1 MFARSQKFFNYFPCI
16 LDRVSVLLSQ
26 KMGQQRSRPLYDT
39 VIPEEQSSSGPT
51 EEFTFESEKQAK
63 KASNPGNNKEFVPLL
78 DLNFSSKRGSQSSSS
93 SVMSD
98 DSLRDDTFRHML
110 EPLYEKAVGYY
121 REKADQGDAF
131 GAYYIGLAFENGF
144 GSYAKDRKEA
154 IKWYQKSSGGFV
166 LAEHAVQRLSSG
178 DDDSETKSVGV
189 ESRASL
195 LLRAALQGHK
205 QGVVRLRLLCNQEKA
220 ALTFLKTKRT
230 QIERKLA
237 TETEESAIADLLSNL
252 AFLTLFLEP
261 GKENY
266 DDVIELFTRAADL
279 GNYDASYSVGKLYL
293 NGVGKMLVPNE
304 QVAIKYLTIAADHG
318 HLMAQIELGKRF
330 LTKSSGLVGNEKFE
344 AKAYRYFKEAA
355 DQGSAEGWLNIAHQY
370 LYGEVIETDL
380 NKGIECL
387 ERAAVTVDYTDSG
400 RSNSRALCI
409 LGRIYRYGMGDVSTD
424 LAKAIGY
431 FTESANRKFPNACLE
446 LGKLYVRGKG
456 VVKDVPRARAL
467 LESVHVFSESQYQL
481 GKLYDELG
489 DAKAADQYYRQA
501 MKGYSRDVAKHHD
514 YTIGLYRIAK
524 MHENGRGIPKDL
536 VKAKAF
542 YYRASTSA
550 EKTYIL
556 WWKSYGEKALS
567 RLTSISQANS
577 KDVPANA

>member
-1 MFARSQKFFNYFPCI
+1 
-16 LDRVSVLLSQ
+16 
-26 KMGQQRSRPLYDT
+26 MGQQRSRPLYDT
-39 VIPEEQSSSGPT
+39 VIPEEQSPTGHTTVNGSSI
-51 EEFTFESEKQAK
+51 EASTFESDEPAK
-63 KASNPGNNKEFVPLL
+63 ESTTGRNKENIPLL
-78 DLNFSSKRGSQSSSS
+78 DLSFSSKRGSQSSSS
-93 SVMSD
+93 SLTSD

-121 REKADQGDAF
+121 REKADKGDAF
-131 GAYYIGLAFENGF
+131 GAYYIGLALENGF
-144 GSYAKDRKEA
+144 GSYVKDRKEA
-154 IKWYQKSSGGFV
+154 LKWYQKSSQAGFV
-166 LAEHAVQRLSSG
+166 LAEHAVQRLGPG
-178 DDDSETKSVGV
+178 DGGSEGSKSVGV

-220 ALTFLKTKRT
+220 ALGFLKTKRT

-266 DDVIELFTRAADL
+266 DDVIEIFTRAADL

-304 QVAIKYLTIAADHG
+304 QVAIKHLTIAADHG

-330 LTKSSGLVGNEKFE
+330 LMKSSGLVGNEKIE

-370 LYGEVIETDL
+370 LYGEVIEADL
-380 NKGIECL
+380 KKAIECL
-387 ERAAVTVDYTDSG
+387 ERAAVTVDYTDNG

-424 LAKAIGY
+424 LIKAIGY

-456 VVKDVPRARAL
+456 VMKDISRGRAL

-481 GKLYDELG
+481 GKLYEEMG
-489 DAKAADQYYRQA
+489 DPKTADQYYRQA

-514 YTIGLYRIAK
+514 YTIGLYRIAN
-524 MHENGRGIPKDL
+524 MHENGRGVPKDL
-536 VKAKAF
+536 GKAKAF

-550 EKTYIL
+550 DKTYIL
-556 WWKSYGEKALS
+556 WWKSYGEKAVS
-567 RLTSISQANS
+567 RLAAFVQANG
-577 KDVPANA
+577 KDVPVSA

>member
-1 MFARSQKFFNYFPCI
+1 
-16 LDRVSVLLSQ
+16 
-26 KMGQQRSRPLYDT
+26 MGQQRSRPLYDT
-39 VIPEEQSSSGPT
+39 VIPEEESPT
-51 EEFTFESEKQAK
+51 GHAVLNGNQIEEYTFESEIQAK
-63 KASNPGNNKEFVPLL
+63 TAASSGRSKEHVPLL

-98 DSLRDDTFRHML
+98 DSLRDDTFKHML
-110 EPLYEKAVGYY
+110 EPLYEKTVGYY
-121 REKADQGDAF
+121 REKVDQGDAF
-131 GAYYIGLAFENGF
+131 GAYYIGMAHENGF
-144 GSYAKDRKEA
+144 GQCSKDRKEA
-154 IKWYQKSSGGFV
+154 MKWYQKSSDRGFV
-166 LAEHAVQRLSSG
+166 LAEHAVQRLTSG
-178 DDDSETKSVGV
+178 SGDSETKSVGV
-189 ESRASL
+189 ESQASL
-195 LLRAALQGHK
+195 LLRASLQGHK
-205 QGVVRLRLLCNQEKA
+205 QGVVRLRLLCNQEKVA
-220 ALTFLKTKRT
+220 MRFLKTKRT

-237 TETEESAIADLLSNL
+237 TETEESAIAELLSNL

-279 GNYDASYSVGKLYL
+279 GNDDASYSVGRLYL
-293 NGVGKMLVPNE
+293 NGVGKSLVPNE
-304 QVAIKYLTIAADHG
+304 QLAIKYLTIAADHG

-330 LTKSSGLVGNEKFE
+330 LMKSSGLVGNEKFE
-344 AKAYRYFKEAA
+344 AKAYRFFKEAA

-380 NKGIECL
+380 NKAIECL
-387 ERAAVTVDYTDSG
+387 ERAAVTVDYTDNG

-409 LGRIYRYGMGDVSTD
+409 LGRIYRYGLGDVSTD
-424 LAKAIGY
+424 LGKAIGY
-431 FTESANRKFPNACLE
+431 FTESSNRKFPNACLE

-456 VVKDVPRARAL
+456 VVKDVARARAL

-481 GKLYDELG
+481 GKLYEVLEDQ
-489 DAKAADQYYRQA
+489 KTADQYYKRA
-501 MKGYSRDVAKHHD
+501 MKGYSRDVAKHHE

-524 MHENGRGIPKDL
+524 MYEKGRGIPRDL

-556 WWKSYGEKALS
+556 WWKSYGEKALN
-567 RLTSISQANS
+567 RLTSF
-577 KDVPANA
+577 VPANTKDKPAVA

>member
-1 MFARSQKFFNYFPCI
+1 
-16 LDRVSVLLSQ
+16 
-26 KMGQQRSRPLYDT
+26 MGQQRSRPLYET
-39 VIPEEQSSSGPT
+39 VRSPTGHTVPNGSSFEEYSLESEQRDKVESSGR
-51 EEFTFESEKQAK
+51 
-63 KASNPGNNKEFVPLL
+63 NKEQVPML
-78 DLNFSSKRGSQSSSS
+78 DLSFSSKRSSHSSSS
-93 SVMSD
+93 SLMSD

-110 EPLYEKAVGYY
+110 EPLYEKTVGYY
-121 REKADQGDAF
+121 HDKTRQGDAF
-131 GAYYIGLAFENGF
+131 GAYYLGLAHENGF
-144 GSYAKDRKEA
+144 GKCSKDRKEA
-154 IKWYQKSSGGFV
+154 IRWYQKSSDRGFV
-166 LAEHAVQRLSSG
+166 LAEHAVQRLSSVS
-178 DDDSETKSVGV
+178 DDSSSEKKSVGV

-205 QGVVRLRLLCNQEKA
+205 QGVVRLRLLCNQEEA
-220 ALTFLKTKRT
+220 ALGFLKNKRT

-237 TETEESAIADLLSNL
+237 TETEESAVAELLSNL

-261 GKENY
+261 AKEDY
-266 DDVIELFTRAADL
+266 DDVIALFTRAADL
-279 GNYDASYSVGKLYL
+279 GNDDASYSVGRLYL
-293 NGVGKMLVPNE
+293 NGVGKMLVPND
-304 QVAIKYLTIAADHG
+304 QLAIKYLAIAADRG

-330 LTKSSGLVGNEKFE
+330 LAKSSGLVGNEKFE

-370 LYGEVIETDL
+370 LYGEVIENDVY
-380 NKGIECL
+380 KAVECL
-387 ERAAVTVDYTDSG
+387 ERAAVTVDYTDNG

-424 LAKAIGY
+424 LPKAIGY

-456 VVKDVPRARAL
+456 VVKDVARARAL

-481 GKLYDELG
+481 GKLHEVLE
-489 DAKAADQYYRQA
+489 DAKTAEQYYKQA
-501 MKGYSRDVAKHHD
+501 MKGYSRDVAQHHD

-524 MHENGRGIPKDL
+524 LHENGRGIAKDL

-542 YYRASTSA
+542 YYRAATSA

-556 WWKSYGEKALS
+556 WWKSYGEKAMK
-567 RLTSISQANS
+567 RLASLSQANS
-577 KDVPANA
+577 KDTPASA

>member
-1 MFARSQKFFNYFPCI
+1 
-16 LDRVSVLLSQ
+16 
-26 KMGQQRSRPLYDT
+26 MGQQKSRPLYNS
-39 VIPEEQSSSGPT
+39 VIPEEQSPT
-51 EEFTFESEKQAK
+51 GQTISNGNSFAENAFDSDKQTKKEST
-63 KASNPGNNKEFVPLL
+63 ASRNRENIPLL
-78 DLNFSSKRGSQSSSS
+78 DFNFSSKRNSQSSSS
-93 SVMSD
+93 SFMSD

-121 REKADQGDAF
+121 REKADEGDAF
-131 GAYYIGLAFENGF
+131 GAYYIGLALENGF

-154 IKWYQKSSGGFV
+154 LKWYEKSSAAGFV
-166 LAEHAVQRLSSG
+166 LAEHAVQRLCPRDGES
-178 DDDSETKSVGV
+178 DAKSVGV

-195 LLRAALQGHK
+195 LLRASLQGHK

-220 ALTFLKTKRT
+220 ALGFLKTKRT

-237 TETEESAIADLLSNL
+237 TETEESAIAELLSNL

-261 GKENY
+261 GKDNY
-266 DDVIELFTRAADL
+266 DDIIELFTRAADL

-304 QVAIKYLTIAADHG
+304 QVAIKHLTIAADHG

-330 LTKSSGLVGNEKFE
+330 LMQSSGLVGNEKIE

-355 DQGSAEGWLNIAHQY
+355 EQGSAEGWLNIAHQY
-370 LYGEVIETDL
+370 LYGEVIEADL
-380 NKGIECL
+380 KKAIECL
-387 ERAAVTVDYTDSG
+387 ERAAVTVDYTDNG

-446 LGKLYVRGKG
+446 LGKLYVQGKG
-456 VVKDVPRARAL
+456 VVKDLPRGRAL

-481 GKLYDELG
+481 GKLYEELG
-489 DAKAADQYYRQA
+489 DRKAADQYYRQA

-536 VKAKAF
+536 GKAKAF
-542 YYRASTSA
+542 YYRASSSA
-550 EKTYIL
+550 DKTYIL
-556 WWKSYGEKALS
+556 WWKSYGEKAVS
-567 RLTSISQANS
+567 RLASFLHTNG
-577 KDVPANA
+577 KDVPAVA

>member
-1 MFARSQKFFNYFPCI
+1 
-16 LDRVSVLLSQ
+16 
-26 KMGQQRSRPLYDT
+26 MGQQRSRPLYDS
-39 VIPEEQSSSGPT
+39 VIPEEQSPT
-51 EEFTFESEKQAK
+51 GHVILNGNSIEEFTLESEKE
-63 KASNPGNNKEFVPLL
+63 ASNKTSSDRGKEHIPLL

-98 DSLRDDTFRHML
+98 DSLRDDTFRHIL
-110 EPLYEKAVGYY
+110 EPMYEKTVGYY
-121 REKADQGDAF
+121 REKAERGDAF
-131 GAYYIGLAFENGF
+131 GAYYIGLAHENGF
-144 GSYAKDRKEA
+144 GQCPKNQKEA
-154 IKWYQKSSGGFV
+154 IIWYRKSAERGFV
-166 LAEHAVQRLSSG
+166 LAEHAVQRLFPGNS
-178 DDDSETKSVGV
+178 DSEVKVVGV

-205 QGVVRLRLLCNQEKA
+205 QGVVRLRLLCNQEKT
-220 ALTFLKTKRT
+220 ALGFLKTKRT

-237 TETEESAIADLLSNL
+237 TETDESAVAELLSNL

-261 GKENY
+261 NKRNY
-266 DDVIELFTRAADL
+266 DDVIELFTRAADQ
-279 GNYDASYSVGKLYL
+279 GNDDASYSVGKLYL

-304 QVAIKYLTIAADHG
+304 QLAIKYLTVAADHG
-318 HLMAQIELGKRF
+318 HLMAQIELGKQF
-330 LTKSSGLVGNEKFE
+330 LIKSSGLVGNEKFE
-344 AKAYRYFKEAA
+344 AKAYRYFNEAA

-380 NKGIECL
+380 NKAIECL
-387 ERAAVTVDYTDSG
+387 ERAAVTVDYTDHG

-409 LGRIYRYGMGDVSTD
+409 LGRIYRYGMGHVSTD
-424 LAKAIGY
+424 LVKAIGY

-481 GKLYDELG
+481 GKLYEVLRDP
-489 DAKAADQYYRQA
+489 KTADQYYKQA
-501 MKGYSRDVAKHHD
+501 MKGYSRDVEKHHD

-524 MHENGRGIPKDL
+524 MYENGRGIPKDEA
-536 VKAKAF
+536 KAKAF

-556 WWKSYGEKALS
+556 WWKSYGEKALN
-567 RLTSISQANS
+567 RLTSLSQAKS
-577 KDVPANA
+577 KDGPVVA